1 MRAID
6 VQLINLLICVTHAHA
21 RTNAKTN
28 AGADTFIP
36 SGALA
41 NALDSARVAEPQ
53 RLIALRNLKLET
65 GDGRCLADIRALNT
79 EEWVEMTATLVDAE
93 VALGDRFARRT
104 HSIRGWQ
111 IRPG

>member
-21 RTNAKTN
+21 HTNAKTN
-28 AGADTFIP
+28 AGEDAFIP
-36 SGALA
+36 SGGLA
-41 NALDSARVAEPQ
+41 NALDSARVVEPE
-53 RLIALRNLKLET
+53 RLISALRNLKLET

-104 HSIRGWQ
+104 HSSIRG
-111 IRPG
+111 

>member
-1 MRAID
+1 M
-6 VQLINLLICVTHAHA
+6 QLVNLLICVTHAHTH
-21 RTNAKTN
+21 TNAKTN
-28 AGADTFIP
+28 AGEDTFIP

-41 NALDSARVAEPQ
+41 NALDSARVVEPE
-53 RLIALRNLKLET
+53 RLISALRNLKLET

>member
-1 MRAID
+1 M
-6 VQLINLLICVTHAHA
+6 QLINLLICVTHAHA

-28 AGADTFIP
+28 AAGAGEDTFNP

-41 NALDSARVAEPQ
+41 TALDSARVVEPE
-53 RLIALRNLKLET
+53 RLIIALRNLKLET

-111 IRPG
+111 IRLG